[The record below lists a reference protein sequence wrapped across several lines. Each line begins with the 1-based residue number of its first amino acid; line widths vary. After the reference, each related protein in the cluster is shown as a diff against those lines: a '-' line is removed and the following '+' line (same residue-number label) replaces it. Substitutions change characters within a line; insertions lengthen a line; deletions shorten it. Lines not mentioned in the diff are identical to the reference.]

1 MQSLSSYH
9 IDTKIFHSYLTNQTK
24 TSVKRNYMAC
34 IGGVIIENIDDVKG
48 KRGGIGY
55 IVGVGWKRS

>member
-1 MQSLSSYH
+1 MY
-9 IDTKIFHSYLTNQTK
+9 
-24 TSVKRNYMAC
+24 RM
-34 IGGVIIENIDDVKG
+34 VIIENIDDVKG